1 MSKRS
6 GSTTSLTSALASGG
20 AFVLLLLL
28 ALTGV
33 WQSWDRAFSD
43 LLMRV
48 RVETA
53 PLTLSPRIFPVDL
66 NDRAELNL
74 GSAVETRQAF
84 ADLFQVLGDGKLIGG
99 MDFLFTGTKDP
110 AGDAAMIA
118 SAAAMDGLVLAIVP
132 VDAGVT
138 KFSGRQPSAEEEAV
152 LQAHLWFPKVINAG
166 RIPVADTFLMPHL
179 ALAQASKYLAHI
191 GVRPDSDGLY
201 RKVALFFRY
210 KDGYMPSLPLA
221 MAAVALKLDPS
232 QIIIDAG
239 NQVIL
244 PAKAGPISLSVDDEG
259 YVWIPFPAT
268 WTKTWQRTPLDK
280 VTVAAADIDA
290 EDALLTLWDGG
301 IVLTADLT
309 TAHKDFG
316 PTPIETIYPLSGI
329 HSSVLNGVLTGN
341 LVSHP
346 DPWFEMAVVV
356 LLLAL
361 VLWISRW
368 KKTWTVH
375 TGFAVLLLA
384 LLAVSLVVWFGFL
397 TVPWFVAPAV
407 ALAGAWL
414 AATLLRLFQA
424 HEERTLMESALSRY
438 FPRAL
443 ASRVLDEKTVDLVPA
458 SKDLTLLF
466 ADIAGFT
473 KWSSDK
479 SPDLVHG
486 FLSDYLESMAHI
498 LFAHG
503 GTVDKF
509 MGDGILAFFG
519 DPFEQPDH
527 AERCIKAAV
536 AMQAKV
542 QELRVKWEGPAGIDL
557 KIRIGINS
565 GTVIA
570 GNLGSI
576 TRIEYTVIGAAVNI
590 AQRMESNAPVGGI
603 LVTEETWSRTK
614 NLFRFSEPR
623 EVVVK
628 GYTEGLKA
636 YVVEG

>member
-1 MSKRS
+1 M
-6 GSTTSLTSALASGG
+6 
-20 AFVLLLLL
+20 
-28 ALTGV
+28 
-33 WQSWDRAFSD
+33 
-43 LLMRV
+43 
-48 RVETA
+48 
-53 PLTLSPRIFPVDL
+53 
-66 NDRAELNL
+66 
-74 GSAVETRQAF
+74 
-84 ADLFQVLGDGKLIGG
+84 
-99 MDFLFTGTKDP
+99 
-110 AGDAAMIA
+110 
-118 SAAAMDGLVLAIVP
+118 
-132 VDAGVT
+132 
-138 KFSGRQPSAEEEAV
+138 
-152 LQAHLWFPKVINAG
+152 
-166 RIPVADTFLMPHL
+166 
-179 ALAQASKYLAHI
+179 
-191 GVRPDSDGLY
+191 
-201 RKVALFFRY
+201 
-210 KDGYMPSLPLA
+210 
-221 MAAVALKLDPS
+221 
-232 QIIIDAG
+232 
-239 NQVIL
+239 IL

-384 LLAVSLVVWFGFL
+384 LLAGSLVVWFGFL

>member
-6 GSTTSLTSALASGG
+6 GSTTNLA
-20 AFVLLLLL
+20 AFLPAAVFVAFLLL

-33 WQSWDRAFSD
+33 WQSWDRAYSD
-43 LLMRV
+43 LLLKV
-48 RVETA
+48 RVEA
-53 PLTLSPRIFPVDL
+53 SPLTLSPRIFPVDL

-74 GSAVETRQAF
+74 GSAVDTRKAF
-84 ADLFQVLGDGKLIGG
+84 ADLFQVLGDGKLVGG

-118 SAAAMDGLVLAIVP
+118 SAAQMDGLVLAVVP

-138 KFSGRQPSAEEEAV
+138 KFSGRAANADEEAV
-152 LQAHLWFPKVINAG
+152 LESHLWHPRVVHAG
-166 RIPVADTFLMPHL
+166 NIPVADTFLLPHL
-179 ALAQASKYLAHI
+179 KLAQASKYLAHI

-201 RKVALFFRY
+201 RRTPLFFRY

-232 QIIIDAG
+232 QIVIDAG
-239 NQVIL
+239 NRVTL
-244 PAKAGPISLSVDDEG
+244 PTKGGPLNVSIDAEG
-259 YVWIPFPAT
+259 YVWIPFPAP
-268 WTKTWQRTPLDK
+268 WTKTWNRVPLDK
-280 VTVAAADIDA
+280 VTAAAGNADQ
-290 EDALLTLWDGG
+290 EQALLDLWGDG

-316 PTPIETIYPLSGI
+316 PTPIEGIYPLSGI
-329 HSSVLNGVLTGN
+329 HTSVLNGLLTGN
-341 LVSHP
+341 LVSNP
-346 DPWFEMAVVV
+346 SPWFAVVVVV
-356 LLLAL
+356 LLLACI
-361 VLWISRW
+361 LWVSRW
-368 KKTWTVH
+368 EKTWALHGAFV
-375 TGFAVLLLA
+375 ALLA
-384 LLAVSLVVWFGFL
+384 LLKIAALVLWFGFL
-397 TVPWFVAPAV
+397 TMPWFVAPAV
-407 ALAGAWL
+407 AVAMAWL
-414 AATLLRLFQA
+414 GATLLRLFKS

-443 ASRVLDEKTVDLVPA
+443 ASRVLDEKKVDLVPA
-458 SKDLTLLF
+458 NKDLTLLF

-479 SPDLVHG
+479 SSEVVHG

-498 LFAHG
+498 LFEHG

-519 DPFEQPDH
+519 DPFDMPDH
-527 AERCIKAAV
+527 AQKCITAAI
-536 AMQAKV
+536 AMQKKV
-542 QELRVKWEGPAGIDL
+542 KELQAVWGEKAHINL

-565 GTVIA
+565 GRVIV

-576 TRIEYTVIGAAVNI
+576 TRIEYTVIGAAVNL
-590 AQRMESNAPVGGI
+590 AQRMESNAPVEGI

-614 NLFRFSEPR
+614 DQFKFSGSR
-623 EVVVK
+623 DVTVK
-628 GYTEGLKA
+628 GYDEVIKA
-636 YVVEG
+636 YVVEQ